1 MKTSRQQQ
9 ASGSQGLYNPIG
21 LVAASLIFTPL
32 LGALF
37 QAKNWEV
44 LNKPD
49 EARASRAWVRTSL
62 WLIFMFI
69 AAQALFANEP
79 AAAYMTPYFLFVLW
93 GSWALLSGLR
103 QVRYAKETGEFDRR
117 PKAPFGRVFTL
128 GLGGYV
134 IYFMVSLSIGLIFDA
149 VGVTTHSPKSDV
161 AVTISVPE
169 GASEPVVV
177 EAPIE
182 PAKTE

>member
-1 MKTSRQQQ
+1 MKTNKQQRTNNST
-9 ASGSQGLYNPIG
+9 ALYNPIG

-37 QAKNWEV
+37 QARNWEV
-44 LNKPD
+44 LKKSD
-49 EARASRAWVRTSL
+49 EARASRTWVRASL
-62 WLIFMFI
+62 WLIVMFI

-79 AAAYMTPYFLFVLW
+79 VMTYMTPYFLFVLW
-93 GSWALLSGLR
+93 GSWALLSGWR
-103 QVRYAKETGEFDRR
+103 QVRYAKETGEFERR

-134 IYFMVSLSIGLIFDA
+134 IYFMVSLSLGLIFDA
-149 VGVTTHSPKSDV
+149 LGVTTHAPSGDV

-169 GASEPVVV
+169 GATEPVVV
-177 EAPIE
+177 EKPID
-182 PAKTE
+182 PTKTE